1 MRKKDNIRYDVPP
14 PPVPL
19 FPCVILSLVFHWVML
34 VFIPSSLTFPTAFRL
49 QFSISRYHTLV
60 IVHDDLQHG

>member
-1 MRKKDNIRYDVPP
+1 MRKKDNIRYDVHHPGSAF
-14 PPVPL
+14 PL
-19 FPCVILSLVFHWVML
+19 CRPFLVFHWVML